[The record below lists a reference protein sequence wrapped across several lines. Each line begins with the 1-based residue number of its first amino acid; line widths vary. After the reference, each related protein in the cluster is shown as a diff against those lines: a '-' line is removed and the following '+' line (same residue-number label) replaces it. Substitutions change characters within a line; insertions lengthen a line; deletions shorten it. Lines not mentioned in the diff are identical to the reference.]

1 MPGLWRL
8 TAILKEKAPDMTI
21 IIDTDPGIDDAIAI
35 LYALR
40 HPYLKVAAITTVAGN
55 IGLSVT
61 TRNAGRICAL
71 AGVEVPVHAGA
82 AAPMGVEARPETG
95 IHGNDGLGG
104 VSFPEPATAPKSTD
118 AVTAM
123 GMLLMAHPPQTI
135 DLHCLGPLTNL
146 AHLLQRAPDAAARI
160 RRVIAMG
167 GAVDGPGN
175 VGPKAEF
182 NIAHDPHAAL
192 IVLASGLDFTL
203 IPLDA
208 TRQFR
213 ADAAYIAALRDTGAG
228 PAIASAALI
237 EAYFAATNGAES
249 RPLHDPCVP
258 LLAMRP
264 EAFEVVERGLGV
276 ELDTG
281 ALVAGPHVIKVAMGL
296 DATALRAELLE
307 GLLL

>member
-1 MPGLWRL
+1 
-8 TAILKEKAPDMTI
+8 MTI

-40 HPYLKVAAITTVAGN
+40 HPDLDVVALTTVAGN

-61 TRNAGRICAL
+61 THNAGRICAL
-71 AGVEVPVHAGA
+71 AQVPTPVHAGA
-82 AAPMGVEARPETG
+82 AAPLGKEASPETG

-104 VSFPEPATAPKSTD
+104 VEFPEPLCAPSSHD
-118 AVTAM
+118 AIGAM
-123 GMLLMAHPPQTI
+123 IAILTAHPPQTV
-135 DLHCLGPLTNL
+135 DLFCLGPLTNL
-146 AHLLQRAPDAAARI
+146 ALLLERSPENAHRI
-160 RRVIAMG
+160 RRIIAMG
-167 GAVDGPGN
+167 GAVDEPGN

-182 NIAHDPHAAL
+182 NIAHDPHAAAA
-192 IVLASGLDFTL
+192 VLAANLPFTL

-213 ADAAYIAALRDTGAG
+213 ADAAYIKALHDTGRT

-258 LLAMRP
+258 LLAQHMDLFRI
-264 EAFEVVERGLGV
+264 VDRDLGV
-276 ELDTG
+276 ELETG
-281 ALVAGPHVIKVAMGL
+281 ALVAGPHRIKVAMGL
-296 DATALRAELLE
+296 DADGLRAALLR
-307 GLLL
+307 GLSC

>member
-1 MPGLWRL
+1 MP
-8 TAILKEKAPDMTI
+8 I

-40 HPYLKVAAITTVAGN
+40 HPALDVLAITTVAGN

-71 AGVEVPVHAGA
+71 AGANTAIHSGA
-82 AAPMGVEARPETG
+82 PAPLGREARPETG

-104 VSFPEPATAPKSTD
+104 VPFPKPAKAPTSTD
-118 AVTAM
+118 AVAAM
-123 GMLLMAHPPQTI
+123 ARLLHDNAPGSI

-146 AHLLQRAPDAAARI
+146 ALLLRADPAAAKRL

-167 GAVDGPGN
+167 GAVNEPGN
-175 VGPKAEF
+175 VGPRAEF
-182 NIAHDPHAAL
+182 NIAHDPHAAAE
-192 IVLASGLDFTL
+192 VLAAGLDFTL

-213 ADAAYIAALRDTGAG
+213 ADAAYIAALRETGSA
-228 PAIASAALI
+228 AAQASAALI

-258 LLAMRP
+258 LLAQVPQHFRIA
-264 EAFEVVERGLGV
+264 EHDLGV
-276 ELDTG
+276 EIDSG
-281 ALVAGPHVIKVAMGL
+281 ALIAGPHRIKVAMGL
-296 DATALRAELLE
+296 DAVALRAELLD
-307 GLLL
+307 GLRR

>member
-1 MPGLWRL
+1 
-8 TAILKEKAPDMTI
+8 MTI

-40 HPYLKVAAITTVAGN
+40 HPAMDVAAITTVAGN

-71 AGVEVPVHAGA
+71 AGSDTPVHSGA
-82 AAPMGVEARPETG
+82 AAPLGVKARPETG

-104 VSFPEPATAPKSTD
+104 VDFPEPTQAPRSTD
-118 AVTAM
+118 AVAAM
-123 GMLLMAHPPQTI
+123 EALLEAHPPRTI

-146 AHLLQRAPDAAARI
+146 ALLLQRAPKAAARI

-167 GAVDGPGN
+167 GAVDEPGN
-175 VGPKAEF
+175 VGPKSEF
-182 NIAHDPHAAL
+182 NIAHDPHAAAE
-192 IVLASGLDFTL
+192 VLAAGLDFTL

-213 ADAAYIAALRDTGAG
+213 ADKIYIAELRASGHT

-237 EAYFAATNGAES
+237 DAYFAATNGAES

-258 LLAMRP
+258 LLAQNPQHFRIVTRDL
-264 EAFEVVERGLGV
+264 AV
-276 ELDTG
+276 ELNTG
-281 ALVAGPHVIKVAMGL
+281 ALVPGPHRIKVAMGL
-296 DATALRAELLE
+296 DAPALRAELLR
-307 GLLL
+307 GLCA

>member
-1 MPGLWRL
+1 
-8 TAILKEKAPDMTI
+8 MTV

-40 HPYLKVAAITTVAGN
+40 HPDLDVVALTTVAGN

-71 AGVEVPVHAGA
+71 AQVETPVHAGA
-82 AAPMGVEARPETG
+82 AAPLGKEPRPETG

-104 VSFPEPATAPKSTD
+104 VEFPEPVLAPANKD
-118 AVTAM
+118 AVAA
-123 GMLLMAHPPQTI
+123 LIAILEAHPPHTV

-146 AHLLQRAPDAAARI
+146 ALLLDRAPEAARRI

-167 GAVDGPGN
+167 GAVDEPGN

-182 NIAHDPHAAL
+182 NIAHDPHAAAA
-192 IVLASGLDFTL
+192 VLAAGLPLTL
-203 IPLDA
+203 NPLDA
-208 TRQFR
+208 TRQLR
-213 ADAAYIAALRDTGAG
+213 ADATYIAALRDTGFA

-258 LLAMRP
+258 LLALHPDLFRI
-264 EAFEVVERGLGV
+264 EERSLGV

-281 ALVAGPHVIKVAMGL
+281 ALVPGPHKLSVAMGL
-296 DATALRAELLE
+296 DADALRAALLQ
-307 GLLL
+307 GLAR

>member
-1 MPGLWRL
+1 
-8 TAILKEKAPDMTI
+8 MTV

-35 LYALR
+35 LYALL
-40 HPYLKVAAITTVAGN
+40 HPDLDVAALTTVAGN

-71 AGVEVPVHAGA
+71 AKVPTPVHAGA
-82 AAPMGVEARPETG
+82 AAPLGKEPRPETG
-95 IHGNDGLGG
+95 IHGDDGLGG
-104 VSFPEPATAPKSTD
+104 VEFPDAQAAPASED
-118 AVTAM
+118 AVAAM
-123 GMLLMAHPPQTI
+123 IALLEAHPPQTV

-146 AHLLQRAPDAAARI
+146 ALLLERAPEAARRI

-167 GAVDGPGN
+167 GAVDEPGN

-182 NIAHDPHAAL
+182 NIAHDPHAAAA
-192 IVLASGLDFTL
+192 VLAAGLPLTL

-208 TRQFR
+208 TRQLR
-213 ADAAYIAALRDTGAG
+213 ADAAYIAALRETGFA

-258 LLAMRP
+258 LLAQHPDLFRI
-264 EAFEVVERGLGV
+264 EERSLDV

-281 ALVAGPHVIKVAMGL
+281 ALVPGPHRLSVALGL
-296 DATALRAELLE
+296 DADALRAALLQ
-307 GLLL
+307 GLAR

>member
-1 MPGLWRL
+1 
-8 TAILKEKAPDMTI
+8 MTI

-40 HPYLKVAAITTVAGN
+40 HPDLDVVALTPVAGN

-71 AGVEVPVHAGA
+71 AQVETPVHAGA
-82 AAPMGVEARPETG
+82 AAPLGKEPRPETG

-104 VSFPEPATAPKSTD
+104 VEFPEPVSAATSED
-118 AVTAM
+118 AVAA
-123 GMLLMAHPPQTI
+123 LIAILEAHPPHTV

-146 AHLLQRAPDAAARI
+146 ALLLERSPEAARRI

-167 GAVDGPGN
+167 GALDEPGN

-182 NIAHDPHAAL
+182 NIAHDPDAAAT
-192 IVLASGLDFTL
+192 VLAAGLPLTL

-208 TRQFR
+208 TRQLR
-213 ADAAYIAALRDTGAG
+213 ADAAYIAALRETGFA

-258 LLAMRP
+258 LLAQHPDLFRI
-264 EAFEVVERGLGV
+264 EERSLDV

-281 ALVAGPHVIKVAMGL
+281 ALVPGPHKLSVAMGL
-296 DATALRAELLE
+296 DADALRAALLQ
-307 GLLL
+307 GLAR

>member
-1 MPGLWRL
+1 
-8 TAILKEKAPDMTI
+8 MTV

-40 HPYLKVAAITTVAGN
+40 HPAQDIVALTTVAGN

-71 AGVEVPVHAGA
+71 AAVPTAVHAGA
-82 AAPMGVEARPETG
+82 AAPLGKEASPELG

-104 VSFPEPATAPKSTD
+104 VDFPEPLSPPASHD
-118 AVTAM
+118 AVGAM
-123 GMLLMAHPPQTI
+123 IEILAAHPPKTV
-135 DLHCLGPLTNL
+135 DLFCLGPLTNL
-146 AHLLQRAPDAAARI
+146 ALLLDRAPESAQRI

-167 GAVDGPGN
+167 GAVDEPGN

-182 NIAHDPHAAL
+182 NIAHDPHAAAA
-192 IVLASGLDFTL
+192 VLAANLPFTL

-213 ADAAYIAALRDTGAG
+213 ADATYIAALRDTGAEC
-228 PAIASAALI
+228 AKACANLI
-237 EAYFAATNGAES
+237 DAYFAATNGAES

-258 LLAMRP
+258 LFAQHPELFTLETRALDVDLA
-264 EAFEVVERGLGV
+264 
-276 ELDTG
+276 TG
-281 ALVAGPHVIKVAMGL
+281 ALVDGPHQIKVAMGV
-296 DATALRAELLE
+296 DADGLRAALLK
-307 GLLL
+307 GLSC

>member
-1 MPGLWRL
+1 
-8 TAILKEKAPDMTI
+8 MTV

-40 HPYLKVAAITTVAGN
+40 HPDLDVVALTTVAGN

-71 AGVEVPVHAGA
+71 ANVPTPVHAGA
-82 AAPMGVEARPETG
+82 AAPLGKEPRPETG

-104 VSFPEPATAPKSTD
+104 VEFPEPEAAPASED
-118 AVTAM
+118 AVAAM
-123 GMLLMAHPPQTI
+123 IALLEAHPPQTV

-146 AHLLQRAPDAAARI
+146 ALLLQRAPEAARRI

-167 GAVDGPGN
+167 GAVDEPGN

-182 NIAHDPHAAL
+182 NIAHDPHAAAT
-192 IVLASGLDFTL
+192 VLAAGLPLTL

-208 TRQFR
+208 TRQLR
-213 ADAAYIAALRDTGAG
+213 ADAAYIAALRETGFA

-258 LLAMRP
+258 LLAQHPDLFRI
-264 EAFEVVERGLGV
+264 EERSLDV

-281 ALVAGPHVIKVAMGL
+281 ALVPGPHKLSVAMGL
-296 DATALRAELLE
+296 DADPLRAALLQ
-307 GLLL
+307 GLAR

>member
-1 MPGLWRL
+1 
-8 TAILKEKAPDMTI
+8 MTI

-40 HPYLKVAAITTVAGN
+40 LPAQDIVALTTVAGN

-71 AGVEVPVHAGA
+71 AGVPTPVHAGA
-82 AAPMGVEARPETG
+82 AAPLGKEPSPELG

-104 VSFPEPATAPKSTD
+104 VHFPEPLSPPASHD
-118 AVTAM
+118 AVGAM
-123 GMLLMAHPPQTI
+123 IEILAAHPSQTV
-135 DLHCLGPLTNL
+135 DLFCLGPLTNL
-146 AHLLQRAPDAAARI
+146 ALLLDRAPESAQRI

-167 GAVDGPGN
+167 GAVDEPGN

-182 NIAHDPHAAL
+182 NIAHDPHAAAV
-192 IVLASGLDFTL
+192 VLAANLPFTL

-213 ADAAYIAALRDTGAG
+213 ADATYIAALRNTGAEF
-228 PAIASAALI
+228 AKASASLI
-237 EAYFAATNGAES
+237 DAYFAATNGAES

-258 LLAMRP
+258 LLAGHP
-264 EAFEVVERGLGV
+264 ELFTLKTRM
-276 ELDTG
+276 LDVDIATG
-281 ALVAGPHVIKVAMGL
+281 ALVDGPHPIKVAMGV
-296 DATALRAELLE
+296 DADGLRAALLK
-307 GLLL
+307 GLSC

>member
-1 MPGLWRL
+1 M
-8 TAILKEKAPDMTI
+8 I

-40 HPYLKVAAITTVAGN
+40 HPDLNVLALTTVAGN

-71 AGVEVPVHAGA
+71 AGADVPVHAGA

-104 VSFPEPATAPKSTD
+104 VSFPDPARAAESMD
-118 AVTAM
+118 AVAAM
-123 GMLLMAHPPQTI
+123 GKLLMAHPPQTI

-182 NIAHDPHAAL
+182 NIAHDPHAAA
-192 IVLASGLDFTL
+192 IVLAAGLDFTL

-208 TRQFR
+208 TRQLR
-213 ADAAYIAALRDTGAG
+213 ADAAYIAALRGTGRA
-228 PAIASAALI
+228 PATASAALI

-258 LLAMRP
+258 LLATHPQHFRI
-264 EAFEVVERGLGV
+264 
-276 ELDTG
+276 ELRELAVALDSG
-281 ALVAGPHVIKVAMGL
+281 ALVPGAQRIKVAMGL
-296 DATALRAELLE
+296 DAPALRGALLQ
-307 GLLL
+307 GLSL